1 MTGHFRLTQLN
12 ARRTELIAP
21 GAFSHVR
28 KNCTYRH
35 DTLHMFLYFIFT
47 FIFILFLKSLVRK
60 GKTLTCELGGVGAI
74 GSCLLSAAWR
84 LLGRVHAATALFLWR
99 VLLTECDLAECDL
112 TECDLAGCDLVECVW
127 LNTA

>member
-1 MTGHFRLTQLN
+1 
-12 ARRTELIAP
+12 
-21 GAFSHVR
+21 
-28 KNCTYRH
+28 
-35 DTLHMFLYFIFT
+35 MFLYFIFT

-112 TECDLAGCDLVECVW
+112 TECDLAGCDLVECGLAEHGIVEYNW
-127 LNTA
+127 CQPHTCNIHIYIE